1 MAETAER
8 VMSGMDFS
16 DPAVIA
22 SLVAALEAAGVDG
35 IEIEQHGCKVRI
47 VVDHEVPGTARRFK
61 TSTPSRTMQPGNVVA
76 PIAGVFC
83 SDHPAVAVRS
93 PGSPLEVEAGEPLGF
108 IRIGPI
114 LLPITAATPGVLT
127 RRIAEDGA
135 LVGYGDPLFEFEQ
148 RP

>member
-1 MAETAER
+1 
-8 VMSGMDFS
+8 MSGMDFS

-35 IEIEQHGCKVRI
+35 IEIEQRGCKVRI

-61 TSTPSRTMQPGNVVA
+61 TSHTPSRTMQPGNVVA
-76 PIAGVFC
+76 PMAGVFC

-93 PGSPLEVEAGEPLGF
+93 SGAPLEVGAGEPLGF

-127 RRIAEDGA
+127 LRIAGDGA
-135 LVGYGDPLFEFEQ
+135 LVGYGAPLFEFEP